1 MSSIF
6 EPQQNSLLFDFQE
19 KFIQLKALAEAK
31 DGYDQIGQISSEALS
46 MLNYILFASHYKQ
59 TELEL
64 TSVSAAGAAKDAL
77 FDIHQI
83 SKNMPVDICFESSKQ
98 LDLVFSN
105 TTAIRGIVFGL
116 AAGCL
121 HMLEPHQ
128 RARVVVSVQQTNV
141 NTQRIGIFSNDLDLR
156 ATDIRNTVSSNE
168 NLMIT
173 PGLSANSGIGFYI
186 SNELSKII
194 KSEIRQFSHRSL
206 PGVGFYVPLSNQLQL
221 V

>member
-6 EPQQNSLLFDFQE
+6 EPQHNSLLFDFQE

-98 LDLVFSN
+98 LDLVYSN

-121 HMLEPHQ
+121 HMIEPNQ
-128 RARVVVSVQQTNV
+128 RARVVVSGQQTNV
-141 NTQRIGIFSNDLDLR
+141 NTQRIGIFSRDLDLR
-156 ATDIRNTVSSNE
+156 ATDIRKTGSSTQ

-206 PGVGFYVPLSNQLQL
+206 SGVGFYVPLSNQLQL

>member
-1 MSSIF
+1 
-6 EPQQNSLLFDFQE
+6 
-19 KFIQLKALAEAK
+19 
-31 DGYDQIGQISSEALS
+31 

-83 SKNMPVDICFESSKQ
+83 SKKMPVDICFESSKQ
-98 LDLVFSN
+98 LDLVYSN

-121 HMLEPHQ
+121 HMIEPNQ

-141 NTQRIGIFSNDLDLR
+141 NTQRIGIFSRDLDLR
-156 ATDIRNTVSSNE
+156 ATDIRKTGLSQK

-173 PGLSANSGIGFYI
+173 PELSANSGVGFYI

-194 KSEIRQFSHRSL
+194 NSEIKQFNHRSL

>member
-6 EPQQNSLLFDFQE
+6 EAQHNSLLFDFQE

-98 LDLVFSN
+98 LDLVYSN

-121 HMLEPHQ
+121 HMIEPNQ

-141 NTQRIGIFSNDLDLR
+141 NTQRIGIFSRDLDLR
-156 ATDIRNTVSSNE
+156 ATDIRKTGSSTQ

-206 PGVGFYVPLSNQLQL
+206 SGVGFYVPLSNQLQL